1 LRALPRR
8 RDVHDAGTRLR
19 RNILL
24 GSLAAV
30 TAFLTMGMLE
40 YNFGDS
46 EVTVL
51 LFLALSAPL
60 ALRSQPGRAHAA

>member
-1 LRALPRR
+1 M
-8 RDVHDAGTRLR
+8 HDAEERLR
-19 RNILL
+19 RNILI
-24 GSLAAV
+24 GALAAV

-60 ALRSQPGRAHAA
+60 ALRRQPAGARPA